1 MRHQGLHATGRGR
14 QHGQEC
20 WVAVTTSA
28 FAEQLLQDG
37 VADAQSAAPV
47 LTAAFTEL
55 LQKIADGVD
64 IPELVSNSAQRW
76 GSAFK
81 TNLIPQRSLLDKQNA
96 LAACGDFCVESSAE
110 GALLSARHAAQ
121 QITQFLSE

>member
-1 MRHQGLHATGRGR
+1 M
-14 QHGQEC
+14 
-20 WVAVTTSA
+20 
-28 FAEQLLQDG
+28 
-37 VADAQSAAPV
+37 ADAQSAAPV

-55 LQKIADGVD
+55 LQLSADGPN
-64 IPELVSNSAQRW
+64 IPELVFSSAQRW

-110 GALLSARHAAQ
+110 GALLSAQHAAQ
-121 QITQFLSE
+121 QVTRFLSE